1 MSSVKI
7 ILLPLILC
15 CICGIQPKEPDRLN
29 QEMEATQV
37 TREFCTV
44 MEINDQYMVL
54 ENVRK
59 ERYQLPVRYNDGYK
73 DGDMVVL
80 SYLERTGKGDNLYET
95 VPRSLFAA
103 SAMIEIPCKRQ

>member
-1 MSSVKI
+1 MIRLRVIKLKI
-7 ILLPLILC
+7 ILM
-15 CICGIQPKEPDRLN
+15 
-29 QEMEATQV
+29 MEKALTS
-37 TREFCTV
+37 
-44 MEINDQYMVL
+44 VL

-103 SAMIEIPCKRQ
+103 SAMIEIPCKRQWEPSQKGIR

>member
-1 MSSVKI
+1 MIRLRVIKLKI
-7 ILLPLILC
+7 ILM
-15 CICGIQPKEPDRLN
+15 
-29 QEMEATQV
+29 MEKALTS
-37 TREFCTV
+37 
-44 MEINDQYMVL
+44 VL